1 MWFRIGKMENQ
12 EIKDRWKLEVTMDD
26 RGEIKNTRGYDDT
39 ENIQENINS
48 HLNRAAARNRL
59 ASRRLKR
66 LLLVGSLSH
75 HQAQTPQNNRQPRS
89 VILASPCLWVMF
101 PLCFLFFF
109 SFCFFVK
116 FYVTNSRSFCGF
128 LTTY

>member
-1 MWFRIGKMENQ
+1 MENQ

-59 ASRRLKR
+59 VSRRLKR

-89 VILASPCLWVMF
+89 VILASPCL
-101 PLCFLFFF
+101 
-109 SFCFFVK
+109 
-116 FYVTNSRSFCGF
+116 
-128 LTTY
+128 